1 MTFRVGIGVTIDA
14 SGAKTGAGE
23 ARQAVQSIG
32 DAAQGATSKLQQLIN
47 TSVGMHDAGAVAGAK
62 AWTGA
67 LASEGMAL
75 DTLRAK
81 YSPLFATIQ
90 QYKAAQTEIR
100 TAHAMGALSADE
112 MAAAL
117 TRQRQQALSTIA
129 AIKGLGTAQAEATA
143 QQARL
148 AALTAQ
154 YDPLYAAAE
163 RYRQALADIAAA
175 EQAGA
180 LAADRATAA
189 RLKARAAYSAAID
202 TETGREA
209 RGQSQAT
216 AIVGRQTIVPDR
228 EADVAAY
235 GASLDE
241 LRAKYS
247 PLYATIQQYKVAQ
260 AEIREAH
267 AVGAISA
274 DEMSAALIRQ
284 RQAAL
289 GAIAAIKSAPSAH
302 GGQGSAFQ
310 TANIAAQFQDIGV
323 TAAMGMNP
331 LQIALQQGTQLSSVL
346 ATSEKPLESLLSGFG
361 SLFSMTSLVTI
372 GVVGLGAAAIQL
384 FMNWK
389 SGAETADQ
397 ALEKHADLIRQIK
410 DEYKSAGA
418 GLAEMLRPS
427 DGVTTAY
434 AKENEHVLR
443 ALYSDAAN
451 TLVRRIGPNESS
463 GISRGADQ
471 YANTSFAEPIK
482 AFLASVKSGTP
493 DVESFREA
501 IAGIY
506 NSSTDQ
512 RTRTMA
518 IGLLDASKSASE
530 LARSLPSAAAAIDSA
545 SRKAE
550 ALAEHMKAYAAELS
564 KLGTMGL
571 QPLSPQQEIER
582 QYQLT
587 VSQAT
592 NREQRDDAADAR
604 AHALDRLREQ
614 LDLTRQSD
622 DLGTRAILARTAAER
637 ANIAAEQARIAGLQG
652 HQDADQIAQA
662 ERAAR
667 ANVFAQDQ
675 AAAAD
680 RLRQAQRS
688 ASTVGLT
695 GLPAQ
700 IAQINAAYAD
710 EIERATGDA
719 AAIERL
725 TQARALEIETAKR
738 AAAIDPLRQSAQSST
753 DLALQVA
760 QQGAGFGRSAEE
772 AARLSEAMRLYAEYA
787 RQGVQI
793 TPELASAIDVAARR
807 YGKAAGEMDKLA
819 KAQQETIAGLDAMRS
834 TGRSVLDKLV
844 GGDLKGG
851 LTAALDGIKGR
862 WLDMLSQSLFGQQGT
877 AETGSLGSVLA
888 PLFGVSTGARG
899 SAGNPMWVTWAG
911 NAVGSGLFG
920 SAANN
925 NALGTVGGTGRST
938 SMLDLIARAE
948 GTDKGRGY
956 NETLGYGRF
965 TGTRNLTGM
974 TLDQIDALQ
983 TEMLA
988 NPANAYN
995 SSALGRYQITRT
1007 TLRGLR
1013 DQLGLS
1019 GSDLYDPAMQDK
1031 LAMQLLARRGNSL
1044 TGLRQEWT
1052 GLGRVD
1058 DATLQRALGGA
1069 GSSGSGPLD
1078 LGQYLNADWA
1088 KQQANQIGGV
1098 FGTLTNSLGSIVD
1111 QFLPGFGSSLGT
1123 LLNGI
1128 GNAGGGSG
1136 GGLFGWLGSLFGGS
1150 SSGYGSL
1157 GVGTGGLYA
1166 NGGVPGAAGL
1176 HRFVNQ
1182 VVDRPT
1188 TFAFARGA
1196 GLMGEAG
1203 PEAIMPLTRDAAGRL
1218 GVRAASDAPTANSG
1232 SSVVINNY
1240 SGGQVQTEE
1249 RTDDQ
1254 GRRQTV
1260 VTIGEMTAGAVSQRG
1275 NPLRRS
1281 LQSEFGLRPRG
1292 IVR

>member
-14 SGAKTGAGE
+14 SGAKAGAGE

-32 DAAQGATSKLQQLIN
+32 EAAQGATTKLQQLIAA
-47 TSVGMHDAGAVAGAK
+47 SVGLHDAGGVAGAK

-117 TRQRQQALSTIA
+117 ARQRQQALATIS
-129 AIKGLGTAQAEATA
+129 AIKGLGVAQAQTAAGASRRSFGWMQLGMQANDIGTMAMLGMPATQIAASQGPQVFQAMQMWEGGVSGAMSDISSTITGLITQFPLLAAAATA
-143 QQARL
+143 AGAAVAGIYAVTRADGPGTEEALARHEELVNRIKNAYGDAAVNVGKLKAEEKSVLAFQAGVNAEDLKRNL
-148 AALTAQ
+148 AAELERDRNALRAQ
-154 YDPLYAAAE
+154 FFDQSSGMALGPALPIE
-163 RYRQALADIAAA
+163 SQLRTFVGSTDESGKALADLRKQLTDIGTKTADADLKRLIDSLIKATQETDDLRASVVGASADLPKLSDNAVRLA
-175 EQAGA
+175 EH
-180 LAADRATAA
+180 
-189 RLKARAAYSAAID
+189 LKAYSA
-202 TETGREA
+202 
-209 RGQSQAT
+209 
-216 AIVGRQTIVPDR
+216 
-228 EADVAAY
+228 
-235 GASLDE
+235 E
-241 LRAKYS
+241 LPK
-247 PLYATIQQYKVAQ
+247 L
-260 AEIREAH
+260 
-267 AVGAISA
+267 
-274 DEMSAALIRQ
+274 
-284 RQAAL
+284 
-289 GAIAAIKSAPSAH
+289 
-302 GGQGSAFQ
+302 
-310 TANIAAQFQDIGV
+310 
-323 TAAMGMNP
+323 AAM
-331 LQIALQQGTQLSSVL
+331 
-346 ATSEKPLESLLSGFG
+346 AT
-361 SLFSMTSLVTI
+361 
-372 GVVGLGAAAIQL
+372 
-384 FMNWK
+384 
-389 SGAETADQ
+389 
-397 ALEKHADLIRQIK
+397 
-410 DEYKSAGA
+410 
-418 GLAEMLRPS
+418 
-427 DGVTTAY
+427 
-434 AKENEHVLR
+434 
-443 ALYSDAAN
+443 
-451 TLVRRIGPNESS
+451 
-463 GISRGADQ
+463 
-471 YANTSFAEPIK
+471 
-482 AFLASVKSGTP
+482 
-493 DVESFREA
+493 
-501 IAGIY
+501 
-506 NSSTDQ
+506 
-512 RTRTMA
+512 
-518 IGLLDASKSASE
+518 
-530 LARSLPSAAAAIDSA
+530 
-545 SRKAE
+545 
-550 ALAEHMKAYAAELS
+550 
-564 KLGTMGL
+564 
-571 QPLSPQQEIER
+571 QPLSPRQEIER
-582 QYQLT
+582 QYQVT

-592 NREQRDDAADAR
+592 NREQRDDATDAR
-604 AHALDRLREQ
+604 ARALDRLREQ

-688 ASTVGLT
+688 ASTVGLI

-700 IAQINAAYAD
+700 IAQINASYAE
-710 EIERATGDA
+710 EIEKATGDA

-725 TQARALEIETAKR
+725 TQARAVEIETAKR
-738 AAAIDPLRQSAQSST
+738 AATADPLRQSSQSSA
-753 DLALQVA
+753 DLEVQMA
-760 QQGAGFGRSAEE
+760 QQSAAFGRSAEE

-787 RQGVQI
+787 RQGVEI
-793 TPELASAIDVAARR
+793 TPELAAQIDVAARR
-807 YGKAAGEMDKLA
+807 YGHAAGEMDKLA
-819 KAQQETIAGLDAMRS
+819 KAQQETISGLDAMRS
-834 TGRSVLDKLV
+834 TGRSVLDKLI

-862 WLDMLSQSLFGQQGT
+862 WLDMLSQSMFGQQGST
-877 AETGSLGSVLA
+877 ETGSLGGLLA
-888 PLFGVSTGARG
+888 PLFGASAGARG
-899 SAGNPMWVTWAG
+899 TAGNPMWVTWSG
-911 NAVGSGLFG
+911 NALGGGLLG

-925 NALGTVGGTGRST
+925 NALGAVTGAGRSA
-938 SMLDLIARAE
+938 SILDLIARAE
-948 GTDKGRGY
+948 GTDQGRGY

-965 TGTRNLTGM
+965 TGNRNLTGM

-983 TEMLA
+983 TAMLA

-995 SSALGRYQITRT
+995 SSAVGRYQITRT

-1019 GSDLYDPAMQDK
+1019 GSDLYDPAMQDQ
-1031 LAMQLLARRGNSL
+1031 LALQLLARRGGSL

-1052 GLGRVD
+1052 GLGRID
-1058 DATLQRALGGA
+1058 DATLQGALGGTRA
-1069 GSSGSGPLD
+1069 GRSGPLD

-1088 KQQANQIGGV
+1088 KQQTEQIGGV
-1098 FGTLTNSLGSIVD
+1098 FGTLTNSLGSMVD
-1111 QFLPGFGSSLGT
+1111 QFLPGFGSILTT

-1136 GGLFGWLGSLFGGS
+1136 GGLFGWLGNLFGGV

-1176 HRFVNQ
+1176 HRYVNTI
-1182 VVDRPT
+1182 VDRPT

-1218 GVRAASDAPTANSG
+1218 GVRAAGDGATATDPG
-1232 SSVVINNY
+1232 SSVIINNY

-1249 RTDDQ
+1249 RTDEQ

-1260 VTIGEMTAGAVSQRG
+1260 VTIGEMAAGAVSQRG

-1281 LQSEFGLRPRG
+1281 LQSEFGLRPKG

>member
-1 MTFRVGIGVTIDA
+1 MTYRVGIGVTIDA

-47 TSVGMHDAGAVAGAK
+47 ASVGMHDAGTIAGAK

-100 TAHAMGALSADE
+100 TAHAMGALSAD
-112 MAAAL
+112 
-117 TRQRQQALSTIA
+117 
-129 AIKGLGTAQAEATA
+129 
-143 QQARL
+143 
-148 AALTAQ
+148 
-154 YDPLYAAAE
+154 
-163 RYRQALADIAAA
+163 

-235 GASLDE
+235 GASLDG

-247 PLYATIQQYKVAQ
+247 PLFATIQQYKAAQ
-260 AEIREAH
+260 TEIRTAH
-267 AVGAISA
+267 AMGALSA
-274 DEMSAALIRQ
+274 DEMSAALTRQ
-284 RQAAL
+284 RQQAL
-289 GAIAAIKSAPSAH
+289 STIAAIKGLGTAQVQAQATAGARRNFGWQQLGLQGNDVATMMMMGAPA
-302 GGQGSAFQ
+302 GQIAASQGPQIFQ
-310 TANIAAQFQDIGV
+310 TMQMWEGGVSGAMSDIY
-323 TAAMGMNP
+323 
-331 LQIALQQGTQLSSVL
+331 S
-346 ATSEKPLESLLSGFG
+346 
-361 SLFSMTSLVTI
+361 TI
-372 GVVGLGAAAIQL
+372 GGLI
-384 FMNWK
+384 
-389 SGAETADQ
+389 
-397 ALEKHADLIRQIK
+397 
-410 DEYKSAGA
+410 
-418 GLAEMLRPS
+418 
-427 DGVTTAY
+427 
-434 AKENEHVLR
+434 
-443 ALYSDAAN
+443 
-451 TLVRRIGPNESS
+451 
-463 GISRGADQ
+463 
-471 YANTSFAEPIK
+471 
-482 AFLASVKSGTP
+482 
-493 DVESFREA
+493 
-501 IAGIY
+501 
-506 NSSTDQ
+506 
-512 RTRTMA
+512 TRFP
-518 IGLLDASKSASE
+518 LLT
-530 LARSLPSAAAAIDSA
+530 AAAAASSIAIASLYAVTRQEGPSAEEALTRHEELVKRIKDAYGDAAASVGKLRTEEKGILAFQAGQNAADLKSNLALELERERNALRAQFIDQGSGMVLGPAMPIEGQLRTFIGSTDDSGKALATLRKELTDIGTKTADADLKTLIDSIITATAKTEDLRAAVVAA
-545 SRKAE
+545 SDDLPKLSANAVR
-550 ALAEHMKAYAAELS
+550 LAERLKNYNAELPTLS
-564 KLGTMGL
+564 VMGL

-604 AHALDRLREQ
+604 ARALDRLREQ

-675 AAAAD
+675 TAAAD

-700 IAQINAAYAD
+700 IAQINASYAD
-710 EIERATGDA
+710 EIEKATGDA

-725 TQARALEIETAKR
+725 TQARAVEIETAKR
-738 AAAIDPLRQSAQSST
+738 AATADPLRQSSQSSA
-753 DLALQVA
+753 DLEVQMA
-760 QQGAGFGRSAEE
+760 QQSAAFGRSAEE

-787 RQGVQI
+787 RQGVEI
-793 TPELASAIDVAARR
+793 TPELAAQIDVAARR
-807 YGKAAGEMDKLA
+807 YGHAAGEMDKLA
-819 KAQQETIAGLDAMRS
+819 KAQQETISGLDAMRS
-834 TGRSVLDKLV
+834 TGRSVLDKLI

-862 WLDMLSQSLFGQQGT
+862 WLDMLSQSMFGQQGST
-877 AETGSLGSVLA
+877 ETGSLGGLLA
-888 PLFGVSTGARG
+888 PLFGASAGARG
-899 SAGNPMWVTWAG
+899 TAGNPMWVTWSG
-911 NAVGSGLFG
+911 NALGGGLLG

-925 NALGTVGGTGRST
+925 NALGAVTGAGRSA
-938 SMLDLIARAE
+938 SILDLIARAE
-948 GTDKGRGY
+948 GTDQGRGY

-965 TGTRNLTGM
+965 TGNRNLTGM

-983 TEMLA
+983 TAMLA

-995 SSALGRYQITRT
+995 SSAVGRYQITRT

-1019 GSDLYDPAMQDK
+1019 GSDLYDPAMQDQ
-1031 LAMQLLARRGNSL
+1031 LALQLLARRGGSL

-1052 GLGRVD
+1052 GLGRID
-1058 DATLQRALGGA
+1058 DATLQGALGGA
-1069 GSSGSGPLD
+1069 GAGRSGPLD

-1088 KQQANQIGGV
+1088 KQQTEQIGGV
-1098 FGTLTNSLGSIVD
+1098 FGELTSGLGGIVN
-1111 QFLPGFGSSLGT
+1111 QFLPGFGSILTT

-1136 GGLFGWLGSLFGGS
+1136 GLFGWLGNLFGGG

-1166 NGGVPGAAGL
+1166 NGGVPRAAGL
-1176 HRFVNQ
+1176 HRYVNTI
-1182 VVDRPT
+1182 VDRPT

>member
-47 TSVGMHDAGAVAGAK
+47 TSVGLHDAGAVAGAK

-81 YSPLFATIQ
+81 YSPLFAAIQ

-112 MAAAL
+112 MTAAL
-117 TRQRQQALSTIA
+117 TRQRQA
-129 AIKGLGTAQAEATA
+129 A
-143 QQARL
+143 L
-148 AALTAQ
+148 AA
-154 YDPLYAAAE
+154 
-163 RYRQALADIAAA
+163 IAAA
-175 EQAGA
+175 KGGGYTPSGRDAS
-180 LAADRATAA
+180 
-189 RLKARAAYSAAID
+189 RLN
-202 TETGREA
+202 
-209 RGQSQAT
+209 
-216 AIVGRQTIVPDR
+216 
-228 EADVAAY
+228 
-235 GASLDE
+235 
-241 LRAKYS
+241 
-247 PLYATIQQYKVAQ
+247 
-260 AEIREAH
+260 
-267 AVGAISA
+267 
-274 DEMSAALIRQ
+274 
-284 RQAAL
+284 
-289 GAIAAIKSAPSAH
+289 
-302 GGQGSAFQ
+302 AFQ
-310 TANIAAQFQDIGV
+310 TANISAQFQDIGV

-346 ATSEKPLESLLSGFG
+346 ATAEKPLQSLLMGF
-361 SLFSMTSLVTI
+361 SALLSPVSLVTI
-372 GVVGLGAAAIQL
+372 GIVGLGAAAIQL
-384 FMNWK
+384 AMSWT
-389 SGAETADQ
+389 SSTETADQ
-397 ALEKHADLIRQIK
+397 ALEKHADLIKRIK
-410 DEYKSAGA
+410 DEYKSAGE
-418 GLAEMLRPS
+418 GLSSVLSRKD
-427 DGVTTAY
+427 DGVLAY
-434 AKENEHVLR
+434 AATRNLDVLR
-443 ALYSDAAN
+443 YNLKRETAA
-451 TLVRRIGPNESS
+451 I
-463 GISRGADQ
+463 ADQ
-471 YANTSFAEPIK
+471 VRPDIFKEDDASRKALGLGASTFTSENFGKNAPFASAIRAYLDSIK
-482 AFLASVKSGTP
+482 TGRA
-493 DVESFREA
+493 DVEAFRSAVAKIA
-501 IAGIY
+501 IDPAT
-506 NSSTDQ
+506 SEE
-512 RTRTMA
+512 TRKIA
-518 IGLLDASKSASE
+518 DNLLKASE
-530 LARSLPSAAAAIDSA
+530 TAADLAAAMPSAAAAIDSA

-604 AHALDRLREQ
+604 ARALDRLREQ

-925 NALGTVGGTGRST
+925 NALGAVAGSNRSA

-956 NETLGYGRF
+956 NETLGYGAL
-965 TGTRNLTGM
+965 TGNRNLTGM

-1031 LAMQLLARRGNSL
+1031 LALQLLARRGNSL

-1058 DATLQRALGGA
+1058 DATLQGALGGA
-1069 GSSGSGPLD
+1069 GSSRSGPLD

-1111 QFLPGFGSSLGT
+1111 QFLPGFGSILTT

-1176 HRFVNQ
+1176 HRYVNQ

-1188 TFAFARGA
+1188 TFAFARGTA
-1196 GLMGEAG
+1196 VMGEAG
-1203 PEAIMPLTRDAAGRL
+1203 EEAIMPLTRDAAGRL
-1218 GVRAASDAPTANSG
+1218 GVRAASE
-1232 SSVVINNY
+1232 
-1240 SGGQVQTEE
+1240 GG
-1249 RTDDQ
+1249 
-1254 GRRQTV
+1254 
-1260 VTIGEMTAGAVSQRG
+1260 AGAGGAVYAPSF
-1275 NPLRRS
+1275 NVS
-1281 LQSEFGLRPRG
+1281 LQASGNKHTDAAMVKQLSTELQTLAANAQIDFVTRESRPGG
-1292 IVR
+1292 ILNRRKFT